1 MADSSDDPRRA
12 LLRQLAQLRDRLDPA
27 ALNHFL
33 EKIDGWEPYDR
44 EAAGE
49 AVRQFLAT
57 RTDGGKFQERLV
69 DAMKKP
75 REDS

>member
-1 MADSSDDPRRA
+1 MTDSPEDPRRA
-12 LLRQLAQLRDRLDPA
+12 LLRQLSQLRGRLDPG

-44 EAAGE
+44 ESAGE

-57 RTDGGKFQERLV
+57 RTDGGKFQERLRRELQ
-69 DAMKKP
+69 KKKDE
-75 REDS
+75 R

>member
-1 MADSSDDPRRA
+1 MAKPVEDPRRA
-12 LLRQLAQLRDRLDPA
+12 LLRQLAELRGRLDPA
-27 ALNHFL
+27 ALNQFL

-69 DAMKKP
+69 DAMKKG
-75 REDS
+75 RDEG